1 MIDHYL
7 CLMMFPKMVKVF
19 HVFPFPAELSG
30 ELEDDTCGMKGS
42 IPIKKA
48 GIRSS
53 NLYIDI
59 E

>member
-1 MIDHYL
+1 
-7 CLMMFPKMVKVF
+7 MMFPKMVKVF

-30 ELEDDTCGMKGS
+30 ELEDETCGMKGS
-42 IPIKKA
+42 IPIEKA
-48 GIRSS
+48 GIHSS